1 MLRVRFQGIAAAL
14 LIPVLMLLGGCEPH
28 PEEVAAVQQTIVR
41 DVANAGNVGPRE
53 ALPLAEFANDEFA
66 AANPSITWAS
76 VAPPK
81 DDAENTTLIF
91 VNAAVTGGESDFPA
105 VTLRFTYDPA
115 TQQVAYRDTL
125 MGKKALTDK
134 NGRTVLL
141 ASAYEALKARVDAA
155 KAKAD
160 AKAKAKAKK
169 DKAKK
174 AKDKVA
180 HVPKNDA
187 EIDRS

>member
-1 MLRVRFQGIAAAL
+1 MLRVRFKGISAAL
-14 LIPVLMLLGGCEPH
+14 LLPVLMLLGGCEPH
-28 PEEVAAVQQTIVR
+28 PEEVAAVQQTIAR

-53 ALPLAEFANDEFA
+53 TLLLAEFAKDEFA
-66 AANPSITWAS
+66 AANPSIAWAS

-81 DDAENTTLIF
+81 DDANSTALIF
-91 VNAAVTGGESDFPA
+91 VNAAVTGGQSDFPA

-115 TQQVAYRDTL
+115 TKQVAYRDTL
-125 MGKKALTDK
+125 VGKKTLADK

-141 ASAYEALKARVDAA
+141 ASAYEAIKARLDEA

-169 DKAKK
+169 DKAKAK
-174 AKDKVA
+174 DTAKDKV
-180 HVPKNDA
+180 
-187 EIDRS
+187 S

>member
-1 MLRVRFQGIAAAL
+1 MLRVRFKGIASAL
-14 LIPVLMLLGGCEPH
+14 LIPALMLLGGCEPH
-28 PEEVAAVQQTIVR
+28 PEEIAAVQQTIAR

-53 ALPLAEFANDEFA
+53 ALPLAELAKDEFA
-66 AANPSITWAS
+66 AANPSIDWAS
-76 VAPPK
+76 AAPPK
-81 DDAENTTLIF
+81 DATENAALIF
-91 VNAAVTGGESDFPA
+91 VNAAVAGGESDFPA

-115 TQQVAYRDTL
+115 TKQVAYRDTL
-125 MGKKALTDK
+125 MGKRALTDK

-141 ASAYEALKARVDAA
+141 ASAYEAIKARMDEA

-169 DKAKK
+169 DKAKAK

-180 HVPKNDA
+180 
-187 EIDRS
+187 